1 MKISII
7 IPVLN
12 EREDLPPTLDAL
24 MQWTDIHEIII
35 VDGGSTDGTRE
46 WLSRL
51 LLPQNV
57 RFMEAMR
64 GRGNQ
69 INAGAKAASGDVC
82 LFLHADTRL
91 PADALTQITACLKEA
106 KTEGG
111 AFLLRFREA
120 RPWTL
125 RAIEN
130 GINFR
135 TRLLNRATGDQAIF
149 CRRSSFEKTGG
160 YPDWPVFEDVE
171 FVTRLRRAGRFAIIA
186 SHVTT
191 SARRYIAW
199 GVLRT
204 TALMF
209 ALQAAYWCGV
219 SPFRL
224 QQWYRDVRRHL

>member
-24 MQWTDIHEIII
+24 MQWTDIHEVII
-35 VDGGSTDGTRE
+35 VDGGSMDGTRE
-46 WLSRL
+46 WLSTQ
-51 LLPQNV
+51 LPRNV
-57 RFMEAMR
+57 CFMEATR

-69 INAGAKAASGDVC
+69 INAGAKAASGEVC

-91 PADALTQITACLKEA
+91 PADALIQITACLKEA

-120 RPWTL
+120 HPWTL
-125 RAIEN
+125 RVIES

-135 TRLLNRATGDQAIF
+135 TRVLRRATGDQAIF
-149 CRRSSFEKTGG
+149 CRKSAFLTTGG
-160 YPDWPVFEDVE
+160 YPEWPIFEDVE

-209 ALQAAYWCGV
+209 TLQAGYWCGV

-224 QQWYRDVRRHL
+224 QQWYRDVRARH

>member
-12 EREDLPPTLDAL
+12 EREDLPSTLDTLAEL
-24 MQWTDIHEIII
+24 SGIHEIII
-35 VDGGSTDGTRE
+35 VDGGSTDGTRD
-46 WLSRL
+46 WLFARSCRKIRCL
-51 LLPQNV
+51 
-57 RFMEAMR
+57 EGTR

-69 INAGAKAASGDVC
+69 VNTGAAAASGDVC
-82 LFLHADTRL
+82 LVLHADTRL
-91 PADALTQITACLKEA
+91 TAEALSQIVECLKD
-106 KTEGG
+106 TMIEGG
-111 AFLLRFREA
+111 AFLLRFRETS
-120 RPWTL
+120 PWTL
-125 RAIEN
+125 RIVSA

-135 TRLLNRATGDQAIF
+135 TRLLRRATGDQAIF
-149 CRRSSFEKTGG
+149 CRRSSFVKTGG

-171 FVTRLRRAGRFAIIA
+171 FVTRLRRAGRFAILP

-199 GVLRT
+199 GVMRT

-209 ALQAAYWCGV
+209 ALQASYWCGV

-224 QQWYRDVRRHL
+224 QKWYRDVRH